1 MTAPACLA
9 WVIDSFMLFKLQS
22 KSIAHWFKLQVAT
35 FNSLMVF
42 SNPKIQENPSSVKIH
57 SIKTTPRSSKILKRK
72 DERISVISR
81 CDD

>member
-1 MTAPACLA
+1 
-9 WVIDSFMLFKLQS
+9 
-22 KSIAHWFKLQVAT
+22 
-35 FNSLMVF
+35 MVF